1 MKHLRSVTSTVAR
14 KFLILALAMLSLASG
29 AARADAQ
36 GRDIV
41 QLNRA
46 WTFTLGDPAGAG
58 AGGEVGKDWEKINLP
73 HSFSMPYFLGSGFY
87 VGYGWYRKDIQVE
100 KSWQGKRLA
109 PFGEAGHPGSRADAR
124 TTSTPRRVRPRGR
137 RRRRPWHRLSCR

>member
-14 KFLILALAMLSLASG
+14 KFLILALALLSLASG

-87 VGYGWYRKDIQVE
+87 VGYGWYRKDIQVD

-109 PFGEAGHPGSRADAR
+109 LEFDGVFQEAEIYDNGSMAGRH
-124 TTSTPRRVRPRGR
+124 RGG
-137 RRRRPWHRLSCR
+137 

>member
-1 MKHLRSVTSTVAR
+1 MIRRSCNEQDEQERHAAVQADAAVHAQGDWAHGPATMKFLRSVTSTVAR
-14 KFLILALAMLSLASG
+14 QFLILALAMLSLASG

-58 AGGEVGKDWEKINLP
+58 AGGDVGKDWEKINLP

-87 VGYGWYRKDIQVE
+87 VGYGWYPQ
-100 KSWQGKRLA
+100 
-109 PFGEAGHPGSRADAR
+109 GHPGR
-124 TTSTPRRVRPRGR
+124 
-137 RRRRPWHRLSCR
+137 

>member
-1 MKHLRSVTSTVAR
+1 MLGMCFFANNGFLYIEIRCKTLVFTFDAAASDGLTLQLSAAGGAAAILERQYMTYLRSVTSTVAR
-14 KFLILALAMLSLASG
+14 TFLILALAIVPLASG

-58 AGGEVGKDWEKINLP
+58 AGGDVGKDCEKINLP
-73 HSFSMPYFLGSGFY
+73 HSFSMPYFL
-87 VGYGWYRKDIQVE
+87 
-100 KSWQGKRLA
+100 
-109 PFGEAGHPGSRADAR
+109 
-124 TTSTPRRVRPRGR
+124 
-137 RRRRPWHRLSCR
+137 